1 MPMTHAMTGLL
12 VCEQCD
18 AAHRKTSMQRGQ
30 TAQCTRCGARLERAQ
45 RLTPEGMLAMTCAA
59 AVMFL
64 IANIY
69 PIVRVDV
76 RGAHGSSTFWGAIVS
91 SWEDG
96 SETIA
101 ILAALTVFFA
111 PLIELLAAGYVLW
124 PLARGHR
131 ARHFGAA
138 MRVLHVVGEWSMP
151 EVFLLGAIVALV
163 KLGDLATVI
172 PDAGLWSFGALTWL
186 ITLVTSFDHRWLWDV
201 ATTEDAT

>member
-1 MPMTHAMTGLL
+1 MRRRRIAQPLRQLYNYTKPAAGSGIARCGCCGAGLPSPQRCKREQNTFFMPMPHAMTGLL

-18 AAHRKTSMQRGQ
+18 AAHRKSSMQRGE
-30 TAQCTRCGARLERAQ
+30 TARCTRCGARLERAQ
-45 RLTPEGMLAMTCAA
+45 RLTTEGMLAMTCAA

-91 SWEDG
+91 SWQDG

-124 PLARGHR
+124 PLARGR
-131 ARHFGAA
+131 QARHFGAA
-138 MRVLHVVGEWSMP
+138 MRVL
-151 EVFLLGAIVALV
+151 
-163 KLGDLATVI
+163 
-172 PDAGLWSFGALTWL
+172 
-186 ITLVTSFDHRWLWDV
+186 
-201 ATTEDAT
+201 